1 MKRLEMMIC
10 VVLASPWTLSAGAEP
25 HADMEN
31 DPVLGKF
38 MIDAFEVREVEGDN
52 PVKWDVEA
60 WLGKDLQKLWLKSE
74 GRRSDGTTDAAE
86 LQLLYSRAVSAYWDV
101 QAGWRGD
108 LEPRP
113 RRDWLALGLRG
124 TTPYFLELDAA
135 LFAGESGRTAL
146 RVKAE
151 YEFRLSRRLILGPAL
166 EVDAYGKDDP
176 ALGTGSGLS
185 TARLGLRL
193 YYRVTPQVLPY
204 LGIEG
209 RRRFGETEDFA
220 RAGERNPDDAW
231 LLAGLRT
238 WF

>member
-38 MIDAFEVREVEGDN
+38 MIDALEVREVEGDN
-52 PVKWDVEA
+52 PVKWDVGA

-101 QAGWRGD
+101 RAGWRGD